1 MDKNI
6 YEVGIIEHRAF
17 DEIKQLFAENKIDPA
32 STGLVRENYLIY
44 LKPGVEAG
52 PNEAIWEIPNTSIYG
67 LYNDNAYKKN
77 LEDAANH
84 LIETQNISKMWLML
98 YSPKTKL
105 KFHWDFFKNRHLVSL
120 NEKFIE
126 MTLGFFL
133 IALIPIRRWMR
144 NKNFY
149 LKLWQM
155 SLVGAGIGY
164 LTGIVAT
171 TGAINTP
178 FFLAYGL
185 SKGAFL
191 GTEAASTLSILF
203 TKGITFHQLGF
214 LNAAAIVQGLFIG
227 IFVNKSLVIVRPKD
241 AGITGN
247 RESSLL
253 CSISSF
259 SSSESPG

>member
-6 YEVGIIEHRAF
+6 YEVGIIEHKAF

-105 KFHWDFFKNRHLVSL
+105 KFHWDFFKCRHLVSL
-120 NEKFIE
+120 NENDRFFSYMSNSRNIDEYNDWLEKYSVDEFNDMFINDDKNNFVGSLKANIIYE
-126 MTLGFFL
+126 FGNTLH
-133 IALIPIRRWMR
+133 
-144 NKNFY
+144 
-149 LKLWQM
+149 
-155 SLVGAGIGY
+155 
-164 LTGIVAT
+164 T
-171 TGAINTP
+171 
-178 FFLAYGL
+178 
-185 SKGAFL
+185 
-191 GTEAASTLSILF
+191 
-203 TKGITFHQLGF
+203 
-214 LNAAAIVQGLFIG
+214 
-227 IFVNKSLVIVRPKD
+227 FVND
-241 AGITGN
+241 ADELRINFIYETF
-247 RESSLL
+247 E
-253 CSISSF
+253 
-259 SSSESPG
+259 